1 MAVYSC
7 RKLIYPQMIGGLQT
21 ELLGGEPFPF
31 SVCGWLCPV
40 GVHPA
45 ARACL
50 AYCPRGICQGLLYPI
65 QLYYKKGLALPITPC
80 LPQGWGGS
88 SLDSFLE
95 IFRILQSKVSCVGI
109 DGILCMTM
117 PSSV

>member
-7 RKLIYPQMIGGLQT
+7 RKLIYPQMIGGLQA

-40 GVHPA
+40 CVHPA

-50 AYCPRGICQGLLYPI
+50 AYCPGGICQGLLYPAVMAI
-65 QLYYKKGLALPITPC
+65 QLYYKKSLALPITPC
-80 LPQGWGGS
+80 LAHRLGGAH
-88 SLDSFLE
+88 L
-95 IFRILQSKVSCVGI
+95 
-109 DGILCMTM
+109 
-117 PSSV
+117 